1 MYTPVNGIAS
11 RFNRTAPQ
19 YASDKLV
26 ATAVSAL
33 AGVKEIIDT
42 ANDLN
47 NSSVKKANINYVRT
61 ELAKKFAYTN
71 NEKLMMANDTIFYAA
86 IFQSLKPTAKG
97 KILDTEDLD
106 YHNSQI
112 KSYLNKYNTQL
123 IKIYSE
129 LVIEQ
134 SGKEIKSDAEEEKK
148 LKEKELKD
156 LKDAKAASDKEV
168 ARLDAKNTASE
179 NKIVELTNEKNALKN
194 NVDELSAATAKLSK
208 DIEDLIAEKT
218 KQTGTISEL
227 QKREKKLISEKN
239 ELAKNLKDSEGLND
253 RIKKLVNDAKDDDP
267 QAIKNLKEEL
277 KKLTDKPKYE

>member
-26 ATAVSAL
+26 ATAVSTL
-33 AGVKEIIDT
+33 AGVKEIKDAADSLT
-42 ANDLN
+42 K
-47 NSSVKKANINYVRT
+47 SPVKKANINYVRT
-61 ELAKKFAYTN
+61 ELAKRFAYTN

-86 IFQSLKPTAKG
+86 IFRSLKPTG
-97 KILDTEDLD
+97 KENILDTEDLD

-112 KSYLNKYNTQL
+112 KTYLNKNNKQL

-156 LKDAKAASDKEV
+156 LQTAKAASEKEV
-168 ARLDAKNTASE
+168 IRLNEKNTASDATIGVLTKE
-179 NKIVELTNEKNALKN
+179 NNILKAEVIDLKKSADKLTKEIEALKA
-194 NVDELSAATAKLSK
+194 DQAKTAG
-208 DIEDLIAEKT
+208 IIT
-218 KQTGTISEL
+218 NL
-227 QKREKKLISEKN
+227 QAREKKLIAEKSRL
-239 ELAKNLKDSEGLND
+239 EKDLKDAVTLTTN
-253 RIKKLVNDAKDDDP
+253 IKKLVNDAKEGDP
-267 QAIKNLKEEL
+267 DAIKNLKDAINEL
-277 KKLTDKPKYE
+277 TQKP